1 MTPPTPTLESANLA
15 RRNAA
20 HFRAE
25 WLMLIHDRM
34 VTPGDVLAEAARPE
48 ARPLLKLSLRQL
60 LLAQPGWGRT
70 RAGAIIERILS
81 VADAKIEHRQVT
93 IGWLLDPRAG
103 GRRFAA
109 WLDAFEPRSA
119 LGGGGFPYA
128 RRSPHVINAGIPDA
142 ASNRGSHV

>member
-1 MTPPTPTLESANLA
+1 MTPPAASLETMNSA

-20 HFRAE
+20 RFRAE
-25 WLMLIHDRM
+25 WLMLVHDRM
-34 VTPGDVLAEAARPE
+34 VSPGDVLAEAAQPD

-70 RAGAIIERILS
+70 RADTIIEKILS
-81 VADAKIEHRQVT
+81 VADAKIERRQVT

-109 WLDAFEPRSA
+109 WLDAFELRTSLSEP
-119 LGGGGFPYA
+119 GFPYT
-128 RRSPHVINAGIPDA
+128 RRSSDV
-142 ASNRGSHV
+142 

>member
-1 MTPPTPTLESANLA
+1 MTQLAPTLEAANLA
-15 RRNAA
+15 RRSASR
-20 HFRAE
+20 FRAE

-34 VTPGDVLAEAARPE
+34 VNPADVLAEAARPE

-70 RAGAIIERILS
+70 RADAIVDNILS
-81 VADAKIEHRQVT
+81 VADAKIERRQVT

-109 WLDAFEPRSA
+109 WIDAFEPRTT
-119 LGGGGFPYA
+119 LGGGGFPFA
-128 RRSPHVINAGIPDA
+128 RRSPHVSAGSPDA
-142 ASNRGSHV
+142 FAKRSNDV